1 MTKKIRIKI
10 HSFVDV
16 ITNSSTELFI
26 TNNRKTID
34 QVKDILEE
42 IIDHYNDGVEKR
54 LYEESEKL
62 SINDFLVYIYTK
74 EKYDNRSKGYD
85 WDYEKKK
92 NIGKIMIEGAEDN
105 IIPYEI
111 FDMIE
116 RVFKAEREYLG

>member
-42 IIDHYNDGVEKR
+42 IIDYYNDGVEKR

-74 EKYDNRSKGYD
+74 EKYDNRSKGYG